1 MLESVIFLSFE
12 KLGKNNKL
20 KSTEKVNLS
29 LKYFLWKLLSTYE
42 GENKFCETIST
53 LSQKFDVSNA
63 SISNFLD
70 TLTKAEYI
78 KKTSTENIH
87 STAKGAQYSY
97 EFTAYLNKELED
109 VKKACNRKH
118 SHKIQLVLSEHF
130 YTGLE
135 KRLYEFKSDNLIV
148 KDFRPMQMLLVIL
161 LSLSNAS
168 GVVLNLGL
176 KQLST
181 LCGLGTGKLKK
192 HIDYL
197 TYIGLIRRVV
207 SGGTGHKLL
216 GKCTSIYYLD
226 LGHQL
231 FIGRKSPTT
240 LWVTKANQS
249 LNSNKFL
256 PKKHDPFL
264 KEDEFRYAF
273 GQAFSLLTNL
283 NKFTM
288 IYFQELLNICASK
301 LFSQMAS
308 LSFKHKQPDISAED
322 LMYIAL
328 RYFVTTSLSKFYTKF
343 TKSSH
348 LNDIYS
354 YNEILNLERSREIH
368 LVIHSAYEEAKGKN
382 DVHLKFLNHAT
393 NSNIDID
400 SFIDELKPLFS
411 DVEHELFKSINY
423 PHSNTQVE
431 NLSIISLFELII
443 MLEKSLDYFNKTS
456 FDFEQINESSVF
468 NIHKFALTKFND
480 VVFMIEYIHN
490 DNGSK
495 QPLYYLLDESEF
507 RSQDNPR
514 EFIPIDDDKP
524 INQKLKEK
532 YGLVSKVD
540 LKPVSWG
547 SFDK

>member
-42 GENKFCETIST
+42 GENEFCETTST

-70 TLTKAEYI
+70 TLTNAEYI
-78 KKTSTENIH
+78 KKTSTENMY

-181 LCGLGTGKLKK
+181 LCGLGKGKLKK

-197 TYIGLIRRVV
+197 IYIGLIRRVD

-216 GKCTSIYYLD
+216 GKCTSIYFLN
-226 LGHQL
+226 LSHQ
-231 FIGRKSPTT
+231 IYDNYKSSAVIWANIDTGRLNTNKIPINTNRLTT
-240 LWVTKANQS
+240 
-249 LNSNKFL
+249 NKQKHLYKYQFL
-256 PKKHDPFL
+256 T
-264 KEDEFRYAF
+264 
-273 GQAFSLLTNL
+273 AFSEIRLSD
-283 NKFTM
+283 KFSIT
-288 IYFQELLNICASK
+288 YTQELLNLTASK
-301 LFSQMAS
+301 LLKLVILHSDNVEQLQIHFKYLTT
-308 LSFKHKQPDISAED
+308 LSFKIFIKEFCLDMFIEDIEKY
-322 LMYIAL
+322 MKAL
-328 RYFVTTSLSKFYTKF
+328 
-343 TKSSH
+343 
-348 LNDIYS
+348 NING
-354 YNEILNLERSREIH
+354 YNEFIYGSNELTPSKTIDESLD
-368 LVIHSAYEEAKGKN
+368 EEFTTIN
-382 DVHLKFLNHAT
+382 QEFIESF
-393 NSNIDID
+393 NSNR
-400 SFIDELKPLFS
+400 SQAEVKQL
-411 DVEHELFKSINY
+411 
-423 PHSNTQVE
+423 
-431 NLSIISLFELII
+431 LSIYILDIITIVEESLNCVLRT
-443 MLEKSLDYFNKTS
+443 K
-456 FDFEQINESSVF
+456 FDFEDTSESNF
-468 NIHKFALTKFND
+468 NIHKFPLTSPKGIGLI
-480 VVFMIEYIHN
+480 VEHITGEYSSIPP
-490 DNGSK
+490 ST
-495 QPLYYLLDESEF
+495 YLLNETEQLHCKIKSK
-507 RSQDNPR
+507 
-514 EFIPIDDDKP
+514 DK
-524 INQKLKEK
+524 KELTICLQQK
-532 YGLVSKVD
+532 YGLLSKVNLTAVD
-540 LKPVSWG
+540 WG